1 MGRRCTGMAAM
12 ASVAVKFDLARG
24 IFEGAQREAQATMAQ
39 LDPYLFA
46 GDAAWAYSR
55 PLFSS
60 T

>member
-1 MGRRCTGMAAM
+1 MAAM